1 MNLRNT
7 GKYCLYASILAC
19 FLYAGCA
26 FSQPP
31 ATYPAG
37 ELKLAL
43 KKLNVVGGALYVA
56 AHPDD
61 ENTAMLAYL
70 AKERL
75 VRTAYLSLTRG
86 DGGQNLIGPE
96 QGALIGVIRTQ
107 ELLQARRIDGAE
119 QYFTRANDFGFSKS
133 TGEALEIWN
142 RDAVL
147 SDVVWVIRN
156 LRPDVIIT
164 RFPPTT
170 QAGHGHHSA
179 SAVLAE
185 EAFAAAADP
194 KKYPEQLEY
203 VQPWQ
208 AKRLVW
214 NSFTPNFTNEKPPG
228 NDIVSVPL
236 GTYNPLLGR
245 SYTEIAGESRSMH
258 KSQGFGSARN
268 RGQRLDYL
276 QHKAGEKAVNDVFDG
291 VDLTWNRVKDGKI
304 ASLSG
309 RQVSRKIAKAYQ
321 DFNAE
326 NPSASVPA
334 LLEIYREMNAMPAD
348 EYVRQKQKDLAAI
361 IAACTGLWFEANAIT
376 YAASPGGTVRTFAN
390 VVKRS
395 GFPVR
400 WQSVRMLNTA
410 KDSVINKEL
419 KDNEA
424 LNLPLT
430 LQIPPETNLTQPYW
444 LANPPTKGMAV
455 VTDQRLIGKPEN
467 TPQLTAAFRFNIGGT
482 ELELTTPL
490 TYKWTD
496 PVAGELYRPFEMR
509 PAVMVN
515 LDEKTIMF
523 ASPEPK
529 TVDVLLKAGATGV
542 KGSVQLDVPKG
553 WKASPEIVSFEMA
566 KPEGE
571 QNVSFQLT
579 PPDGVSEG
587 VVKVVAQ
594 TPDGQQFSR
603 GLLTLS
609 HAHIPKQ
616 TLFPEAQIRVVR
628 LEVKTAG
635 KNIAYLSGPGDDVA
649 AALRQI
655 GYQVTVLS
663 ASDLRRDAAYLQRF
677 DAVVVGVRAFNTEER
692 LRFFQPVLM
701 QYVERGGVVVAQYAV
716 NRNLVTDQIGPY
728 PFELSRD
735 RVTVE
740 ETPVTFLKPQHPLLN
755 TPNRITARD
764 FDGWVQE
771 RGLYFAQ
778 KWDGRYEAL
787 LSSADPGEKPQDG
800 GLLVAN
806 YGKGRFVYTG
816 YAFFRQLPAG
826 VPGAYRLFA
835 NLIAPRIANP

>member
-185 EAFAAAADP
+185 EAFTAAADP

-276 QHKAGEKAVNDVFDG
+276 QHKAGEKAVSDVFDG
-291 VDLTWNRVKDGKI
+291 VDLTWDRVKGGKI
-304 ASLSG
+304 
-309 RQVSRKIAKAYQ
+309 VSQKIAKACQ
-321 DFNAE
+321 NFNAE

-334 LLEIYREMNAMPAD
+334 LLEIYKEMGKLPD
-348 EYVRQKQKDLAAI
+348 DYYVRQKQKDLAAI
-361 IAACTGLWFEANAIT
+361 IAACAGLWFEANAIT
-376 YAASPGGTVRTFAN
+376 YAASPGGTA
-390 VVKRS
+390 
-395 GFPVR
+395 
-400 WQSVRMLNTA
+400 
-410 KDSVINKEL
+410 
-419 KDNEA
+419 
-424 LNLPLT
+424 
-430 LQIPPETNLTQPYW
+430 
-444 LANPPTKGMAV
+444 
-455 VTDQRLIGKPEN
+455 
-467 TPQLTAAFRFNIGGT
+467 
-482 ELELTTPL
+482 
-490 TYKWTD
+490 
-496 PVAGELYRPFEMR
+496 
-509 PAVMVN
+509 
-515 LDEKTIMF
+515 
-523 ASPEPK
+523 
-529 TVDVLLKAGATGV
+529 
-542 KGSVQLDVPKG
+542 
-553 WKASPEIVSFEMA
+553 
-566 KPEGE
+566 
-571 QNVSFQLT
+571 
-579 PPDGVSEG
+579 
-587 VVKVVAQ
+587 
-594 TPDGQQFSR
+594 
-603 GLLTLS
+603 
-609 HAHIPKQ
+609 
-616 TLFPEAQIRVVR
+616 
-628 LEVKTAG
+628 
-635 KNIAYLSGPGDDVA
+635 
-649 AALRQI
+649 
-655 GYQVTVLS
+655 
-663 ASDLRRDAAYLQRF
+663 
-677 DAVVVGVRAFNTEER
+677 
-692 LRFFQPVLM
+692 
-701 QYVERGGVVVAQYAV
+701 
-716 NRNLVTDQIGPY
+716 
-728 PFELSRD
+728 
-735 RVTVE
+735 
-740 ETPVTFLKPQHPLLN
+740 
-755 TPNRITARD
+755 
-764 FDGWVQE
+764 
-771 RGLYFAQ
+771 
-778 KWDGRYEAL
+778 
-787 LSSADPGEKPQDG
+787 
-800 GLLVAN
+800 
-806 YGKGRFVYTG
+806 
-816 YAFFRQLPAG
+816 
-826 VPGAYRLFA
+826 
-835 NLIAPRIANP
+835 

>member
-1 MNLRNT
+1 MKFFLKT
-7 GKYCLYASILAC
+7 LCCLLLAC
-19 FLYAGCA
+19 LATFPA
-26 FSQPP
+26 FSQSPKI
-31 ATYPAG
+31 YPAG
-37 ELKLAL
+37 ELQLAL
-43 KKLNVVGGALYVA
+43 KKLNVLGSALYVA

-61 ENTAMLAYL
+61 ENTALLSYL

-86 DGGQNLIGPE
+86 DGGQNLIGSE

-133 TGEALEIWN
+133 TEEAFKIWD
-142 RDAVL
+142 REKVL

-185 EAFAAAADP
+185 EAFTAAADP
-194 KKYPEQLEY
+194 KKYPEQLKY

-214 NSFTPNFTNEKPPG
+214 NTYTPNFTNEKPPG
-228 NDIVSVPL
+228 DGIVSVPL
-236 GTYNPLLGR
+236 GTYNPLLGK

-258 KSQGFGSARN
+258 KSQGFGAARN

-276 QHKAGEKAVNDVFDG
+276 QHKAGGKAPTDLFDG
-291 VDLTWNRVKDGKI
+291 VDLTWNRVKG
-304 ASLSG
+304 G
-309 RQVSRKIAKAYQ
+309 ETVSRKLAKTIQ
-321 DFNAE
+321 QFNPE

-334 LLEIYREMNAMPAD
+334 LLEIYRELTKLPAD
-348 EYVRQKQKDLAAI
+348 AYVRQKQKELTEI
-361 IAACTGLWFEANAIT
+361 IAACAGLWFESNAIT
-376 YAASPGGTVRTFAN
+376 YAGTPGGTTRTFAN

-395 GFPVR
+395 DFPVQ
-400 WQSVRMLNTA
+400 WQSVRMLNTP

-419 KDNEA
+419 KNNEA

-430 LQIPPETNLTQPYW
+430 LEIPKETNLTQPYW
-444 LANPPTKGMAV
+444 LVNPPAKGMV
-455 VTDQRLIGKPEN
+455 TVTDPMLIGKPEN
-467 TPQLTAAFRFNIGGT
+467 TPQLTAAFRFKIGDT

-496 PVAGELYRPFEMR
+496 PVQGELYRPFEVR
-509 PAVMVN
+509 PAVMMN
-515 LDEKTIMF
+515 LDEKTLLF
-523 ASPEPK
+523 PSAEPK
-529 TVDVLLKAGATGV
+529 TVNVLLKAGAAGV
-542 KGSVQLDVPKG
+542 KGNVRLDVPSG
-553 WKASPEIVSFEMA
+553 WKVSPEIVSFEMA
-566 KPEGE
+566 KPDAE

-579 PPDGVSEG
+579 PPNGISEG
-587 VVKVVAQ
+587 TVNVIAK
-594 TPDGQQFSR
+594 TSDNQQWNR
-603 GLLTLS
+603 GILTIS
-609 HAHIPKQ
+609 HDHIPKQ
-616 TLFPEAQIRVVR
+616 TLFPEAQMRVVR
-628 LEVKTAG
+628 LDVKTAG
-635 KNIAYLSGPGDDVA
+635 KNIAYLNGAGDDVVE
-649 AALRQI
+649 ALRQI
-655 GYQVTVLS
+655 GYQVSVLS
-663 ASDLRRDAAYLQRF
+663 ASDLRRDASFLQRF

-692 LRFFQPVLM
+692 LKFYQPTLM
-701 QYVERGGVVVAQYAV
+701 QYVENGGVVIAQYNT
-716 NRNLVTDQIGPY
+716 NRGLVTDQIGPY

-740 ETPVTFLKPQHPLLN
+740 EAPVTFLKPQHPLLN
-755 TPNRITARD
+755 TPNKITAQD

-778 KWDGRYEAL
+778 KWDDRYESL
-787 LSSADPGEKPQDG
+787 LSAADPGEKAQNG

-806 YGKGRFVYTG
+806 YGKGRFIYTG

-826 VPGAYRLFA
+826 VSGAYRLFA
-835 NLIAPRIANP
+835 NLLAPVNGGVK

>member
-185 EAFAAAADP
+185 EAFTAAADP

-276 QHKAGEKAVNDVFDG
+276 QHKAGEKAVSDVFDG
-291 VDLTWNRVKDGKI
+291 VDLTWDRVKGGKI
-304 ASLSG
+304 
-309 RQVSRKIAKAYQ
+309 VSQKIAKACQ
-321 DFNAE
+321 NFNAE

-334 LLEIYREMNAMPAD
+334 LLEIYKEMGKLPD
-348 EYVRQKQKDLAAI
+348 DYYVRQKQKDLAAI
-361 IAACTGLWFEANAIT
+361 IAACAGLWFEANAIT

-410 KDSVINKEL
+410 KDSTVNKEL

-424 LNLPLT
+424 LNLPMT
-430 LQIPPETNLTQPYW
+430 LQIPPETGLTQPYW

-467 TPQLTAAFRFNIGGT
+467 TPQLMAAFRFSIGGT

-496 PVAGELYRPFEMR
+496 PVAGELYRPFEVR

-515 LDEKTIMF
+515 LDEKTLLF

-529 TVDVLLKAGATGV
+529 TVDVLLKAGAAGV
-542 KGSVQLDVPKG
+542 KGSVRLDVPKG

-571 QNVSFQLT
+571 QTISFRLT

-728 PFELSRD
+728 PFEISRD

>member
-7 GKYCLYASILAC
+7 GKYCLYAAILAC

-185 EAFAAAADP
+185 EAFTAAADP
-194 KKYPEQLEY
+194 EKYPEQLEY

-276 QHKAGEKAVNDVFDG
+276 QHKAGEKAVSDVFDG
-291 VDLTWNRVKDGKI
+291 VDLTWSRVKGGKI
-304 ASLSG
+304 
-309 RQVSRKIAKAYQ
+309 VSQKIAKACQ
-321 DFNAE
+321 NFNAE
-326 NPSASVPA
+326 NPSASVPS
-334 LLEIYREMNAMPAD
+334 LLEIYKEMGKLPD
-348 EYVRQKQKDLAAI
+348 DYYVRQKQKDLAAI
-361 IAACTGLWFEANAIT
+361 IAACAGLWFEANAIT

-553 WKASPEIVSFEMA
+553 WKASPETVSFEMA

-635 KNIAYLSGPGDDVA
+635 KNIAYLNGPGDDVA

-771 RGLYFAQ
+771 RSLYFAQ

-800 GLLVAN
+800 GLLVAD

-835 NLIAPRIANP
+835 NLIAPVDGGVK

>member
-1 MNLRNT
+1 M
-7 GKYCLYASILAC
+7 LAC
-19 FLYAGCA
+19 LLAAGCA
-26 FSQPP
+26 FAQPP
-31 ATYPAG
+31 KTYPAG
-37 ELKLAL
+37 ELRLAL
-43 KKLNVVGGALYVA
+43 KKLNVLGAALYVA

-61 ENTAMLAYL
+61 ENTAMLSYL
-70 AKERL
+70 ASERL

-133 TGEALEIWN
+133 TEEALKIWN

-147 SDVVWVIRN
+147 SDVVWIIRS
-156 LRPDVIIT
+156 LRPDVVIT

-194 KKYPEQLEY
+194 TRYPEQLAY

-228 NDIVSVPL
+228 NDIISVPL
-236 GTYNPLLGR
+236 GTYNPLLGK

-258 KSQGFGSARN
+258 KSQGFGAARN
-268 RGQRLDYL
+268 RGQRTDYL
-276 QHKAGEKAVNDVFDG
+276 QHKAGTKAVADAFDG
-291 VDLTWNRVKDGKI
+291 IDLTWNRVKGGKT
-304 ASLSG
+304 
-309 RQVSRKIAKAYQ
+309 VSQKIAKAGH

-326 NPSASVPA
+326 NPSATVPA
-334 LLEIYREMNAMPAD
+334 LLEIYREMDKLPED
-348 EYVRQKQKDLAAI
+348 HHVRQKQKELAEI
-361 IAACTGLWFEANAIT
+361 IAACAGLWFEANAIT
-376 YAASPGGTVRTFAN
+376 YAATPGGTIRTFAN

-395 GFPVR
+395 DFPVR
-400 WQSVRMLNTA
+400 WQSVRMLGTP

-419 KDNEA
+419 KNNEA
-424 LNLPLT
+424 LNFPST
-430 LQIPPETNLTQPYW
+430 FQIPKETGVTQPYW
-444 LANPPTKGMAV
+444 LVNPPTKGM
-455 VTDQRLIGKPEN
+455 VTVADRQLIGKPEN
-467 TPQLTAAFRFNIGGT
+467 APRLTAAFRFSIGGT
-482 ELELTTPL
+482 ELELSAPL

-496 PVAGELYRPFEMR
+496 PVAGELYRPFEVR

-515 LDEKTIMF
+515 LDEKTLMF
-523 ASPEPK
+523 ATPEPK
-529 TVDVLLKAGATGV
+529 TVDVLLKAGAAGV
-542 KGSVQLDVPKG
+542 KGGVRLDVPPG
-553 WKASPEIVSFEMA
+553 WKANPETVSFEMA
-566 KPEGE
+566 KPEAE
-571 QNVSFQLT
+571 QSVSFRLT
-579 PPDGVSEG
+579 PPAGVSEG
-587 VVKVVAQ
+587 MVRVVAK
-594 TPDGQQFSR
+594 TPDGQEFSR
-603 GLLTLS
+603 GLLTIS

-616 TLFPEAQIRVVR
+616 TLFPEAQLRVVR

-635 KNIAYLSGPGDDVA
+635 KNIAYLNGPGDDVA

-663 ASDLRRDAAYLQRF
+663 GGDLRRDAAYLQRF
-677 DAVVVGVRAFNTEER
+677 DAVVLGVRAFNTEER
-692 LRFFQPVLM
+692 LKFFQPVLM
-701 QYVERGGVVVAQYAV
+701 QYVAQGGVVVAQYAV
-716 NRNLVTDQIGPY
+716 NRGLATDQIGPY
-728 PFELSRD
+728 PFEISRD

-755 TPNRITARD
+755 TPNKITPQD

-778 KWDGRYEAL
+778 KWDSRYESL
-787 LSSADPGEKPQDG
+787 LSCADPGEKPQDG
-800 GLLVAN
+800 GLLVAD

>member
-185 EAFAAAADP
+185 EAFTAAADP

-276 QHKAGEKAVNDVFDG
+276 QHKAGEKAVSDVFDG
-291 VDLTWNRVKDGKI
+291 VDLTWDRVKGGKI
-304 ASLSG
+304 
-309 RQVSRKIAKAYQ
+309 VSQKIAKACQ
-321 DFNAE
+321 NFNAE

-334 LLEIYREMNAMPAD
+334 LLEIYKEMGKLPD
-348 EYVRQKQKDLAAI
+348 DYYVRQKQKDLATI
-361 IAACTGLWFEANAIT
+361 IAACAGLWFEANAIT

-410 KDSVINKEL
+410 KDSTVNKEL

-424 LNLPLT
+424 LNLPMT
-430 LQIPPETNLTQPYW
+430 LQIPPETGLTQPYW

-467 TPQLTAAFRFNIGGT
+467 TPQLMAAFRFSIGGT
-482 ELELTTPL
+482 ELELTTPR
-490 TYKWTD
+490 TYNWTD
-496 PVAGELYRPFEMR
+496 PVAGEHSRPFEVR

-515 LDEKTIMF
+515 LDEKTLLF

-529 TVDVLLKAGATGV
+529 TVDVLLKAGAAGV
-542 KGSVQLDVPKG
+542 KGSVRLDVPKG

-571 QNVSFQLT
+571 QTISFRLT

-728 PFELSRD
+728 PFEISRD